1 MYRPINNANFQGKNC
16 SLTFITFPILDFF
29 PPFLGEFISKT
40 FLSFLN
46 SWSFTYYYGSRTSN
60 HFNESFNIIFMETI
74 KAVKKLIFFF
84 YKNVLKIFSK
94 LMSVSVDFSL
104 IILVLGNIAWEGKKK
119 SIFITYLLFF
129 GESFNL

>member
-1 MYRPINNANFQGKNC
+1 
-16 SLTFITFPILDFF
+16 
-29 PPFLGEFISKT
+29 
-40 FLSFLN
+40 
-46 SWSFTYYYGSRTSN
+46 
-60 HFNESFNIIFMETI
+60 METI

>member
-29 PPFLGEFISKT
+29 PPFLGECISKT

-60 HFNESFNIIFMETI
+60 HFNENFNIIFMETI
-74 KAVKKLIFFF
+74 KAVKKLILFSFSI
-84 YKNVLKIFSK
+84 KNVLKIFSK
-94 LMSVSVDFSL
+94 LMSMSVDFSL
-104 IILVLGNIAWEGKKK
+104 IILLLWSIAWEGKKNK
-119 SIFITYLLFF
+119 FYIYYLATFF
-129 GESFNL
+129 